1 MVSFSILIYI
11 EDENG
16 DEGERDGDDSARKIN
31 DHQTQ
36 ASNLATE
43 THLEDVSNA
52 SSLTKRGKLPPLKKE
67 EEKEA
72 KKQSDNEES

>member
-1 MVSFSILIYI
+1 MMVSFSTLIYI

-16 DEGERDGDDSARKIN
+16 DESARKIN
-31 DHQTQ
+31 GLQTQ
-36 ASNLATE
+36 ASNLETE
-43 THLEDVSNA
+43 MQLVDMSNA
-52 SSLTKRGKLPPLKKE
+52 SSLTKKGKLPPLKKE